1 LVSGFREHLKYSFDR
16 GRHGGNGAYDA
27 ALCVRWI
34 SGAKRLGRHDRRL
47 SETGI
52 VGGALDS

>member
-1 LVSGFREHLKYSFDR
+1 VSGFREHLKYSFDR